1 MHIFLH
7 KMHISA
13 SILNKKYRTGFPIR
27 YHKYIFSFYLVIYFL
42 ISQYAFQSQ
51 IFQNILVKYLFF
63 SCSSASWRDAA
74 KKILV
79 IRMFPHFRRC
89 ADNLRSFFG
98 EITDFNMI
106 LIKCAIT
113 PLYLLLNKL
122 IQYIYCAHTM
132 ENKIYIL
139 YPGITLKG
147 FR

>member
-1 MHIFLH
+1 MLNRLKPIKQKIPYRLH
-7 KMHISA
+7 
-13 SILNKKYRTGFPIR
+13 PIR

-63 SCSSASWRDAA
+63 TCSSASWRDAA

-79 IRMFPHFRRC
+79 IRMFSHFRRC

-106 LIKCAIT
+106 LIKMRNHTAILT
-113 PLYLLLNKL
+113 AEQTHPIHLLRAYHGK
-122 IQYIYCAHTM
+122 
-132 ENKIYIL
+132 
-139 YPGITLKG
+139 
-147 FR
+147 